1 MLNLQVKFS
10 SPVKIKKLQG
20 VFLIIIIFCLFF
32 VFCLTQDS
40 YDPNWEKSLKHDELR
55 NTHSD
60 SLWVIMASLCIQI

>member
-20 VFLIIIIFCLFF
+20 FFLIIIIFLLFF
-32 VFCLTQDS
+32 VFCHTQDS
-40 YDPNWEKSLKHDELR
+40 YDPNWETSLKHGELR

-60 SLWVIMASLCIQI
+60 SL